1 MLRRLEPVALG
12 RASGGHP
19 LANSV
24 PPGAPDPYRAAMT
37 APQEERLAGLDSVNA
52 VTALLQRVLIAH
64 PTKESFQAAEVQ
76 YWWNTPHPTDT
87 LGQLFWFDEL
97 GRPEA
102 AVVATE
108 FGEGASLVYDKITV
122 LIVTMPDASDDW
134 VAHVIGRG
142 LDHLA
147 ALGIEAIDL
156 EVDRADDVR
165 RSFLFDRG
173 FTVKGD
179 AVVQCWLDADAR
191 PPVSPLPDG
200 YRLAARQDLMDRS
213 HHMAAHRR
221 PDFEDR
227 LNQLSLYRSDL
238 DLVILDRDDA
248 PAAYALFWNDPVT
261 GTGVIEPVRT
271 LDEHQGRGLS
281 RHLLTTGIGLLADAG
296 AQRISIGYEPDNEIS
311 GHLYRSIGFVP
322 HCRTDLLTGPTRPPT
337 ERSRNPTMA

>member
-1 MLRRLEPVALG
+1 MA
-12 RASGGHP
+12 
-19 LANSV
+19 
-24 PPGAPDPYRAAMT
+24 APR
-37 APQEERLAGLDSVNA
+37 EERLAGLDFVNA
-52 VTALLQRVLIAH
+52 VTTLLQRARNTH
-64 PTKESFQAAEVQ
+64 PTKGAFQAAEVQ

-87 LGQLFWFDEL
+87 FGQLFWFDDL

-108 FGEGASLVYDKITV
+108 FGEGVTLVYDKTTV

-134 VAHVIGRG
+134 VRHVIGRG

-147 ALGIEAIDL
+147 AAGIEAIDL
-156 EVDRADDVR
+156 EIDRADDVS

-179 AVVQCWLDADAR
+179 AVVQCWLDVDAR
-191 PPVSPLPDG
+191 PPISPLHDG
-200 YRLAARQDLMDRS
+200 YRLAARRDLMDRP
-213 HHMAAHRR
+213 HHMSAPHR
-221 PDFEDR
+221 PGFEER

-238 DLVILDRDDA
+238 DLVVLDRDDN

-261 GTGVIEPVRT
+261 STGVIEPVRT

-296 AQRISIGYEPDNEIS
+296 ARRVSICYEPDNEIS
-311 GHLYRSIGFVP
+311 GHLYRSISFVP
-322 HCRTDLLTGPTRPPT
+322 HCRTDLVTGPTRPPT
-337 ERSRNPTMA
+337 E